1 MSDSNI
7 RARKGKS
14 VRKHIFIVNGVI
26 HDVLAN
32 KKATP
37 LDVEVVDFKQCF
49 DTLWLEECM
58 NDLFEA
64 GIDDDNLAMIYEA
77 SRKINVSVSTPN
89 GLTTRDNI
97 ERVVL
102 QVDVFGP
109 LECSVQIDTV
119 GKECMEEDK
128 YICM

>member
-1 MSDSNI
+1 M
-7 RARKGKS
+7 
-14 VRKHIFIVNGVI
+14 NGVI
-26 HDVLAN
+26 HYVLAN

-37 LDVEVVDFKQCF
+37 IYVKVVDFKQCF

-58 NDLFEA
+58 NNLFEA

-77 SRKINVSVSTPN
+77 NRNINVAVSTPN

-97 ERVVL
+97 ERIVL

-109 LECSVQIDTV
+109 LECSVQIDTF
-119 GKECMEEDK
+119 G
-128 YICM
+128 